1 MTDAPER
8 LQLLWGI
15 TVFSGALAQL
25 TSLLTGLPSVVLLLA
40 SGLLIGRS
48 GLGLVDPFA
57 LGSGLETIVGL
68 LVSLVLFDGGLK
80 LSLPG
85 STTRQAVLRI
95 VVVRLLVALPAGL
108 LAAHWLAGL
117 SWPLAAVYSAIVL
130 GTGPTVVTP
139 LIQQMRLAPPLGDV
153 LEGEGLVLEPV
164 GAVLA
169 LLLLELVLTDR
180 YDWQDLALELL
191 QRLGFGVAVG
201 ALSGFL
207 LAVLLRRLPVD
218 PESGLRLQL
227 TLGVMFLMFTG
238 CEVVMPESGLPAA
251 VMAGVL
257 LGRFA
262 DTDAAMLDDLI
273 RQLAQLAISI
283 LFPLLAADVAWA
295 DLSPLGW
302 GGVACVLTL
311 MLLVRPVAMQIA
323 TYGLPLSG
331 GQKVLL
337 SWLAPRGIVTAAV
350 ASLFALRLYEA
361 GVEGAGALQGL
372 VFLTI
377 LMTVGLQGFT
387 ATPLAG
393 LLGLRLSEQEM
404 EEDERQ
410 REEAKDQQLAAAGVI
425 PAPAAASQSLPLE
438 NPQP

>member
-1 MTDAPER
+1 
-8 LQLLWGI
+8 
-15 TVFSGALAQL
+15 
-25 TSLLTGLPSVVLLLA
+25 
-40 SGLLIGRS
+40 
-48 GLGLVDPFA
+48 
-57 LGSGLETIVGL
+57 
-68 LVSLVLFDGGLK
+68 
-80 LSLPG
+80 
-85 STTRQAVLRI
+85 
-95 VVVRLLVALPAGL
+95 
-108 LAAHWLAGL
+108 
-117 SWPLAAVYSAIVL
+117 
-130 GTGPTVVTP
+130 
-139 LIQQMRLAPPLGDV
+139 
-153 LEGEGLVLEPV
+153 
-164 GAVLA
+164 
-169 LLLLELVLTDR
+169 
-180 YDWQDLALELL
+180 
-191 QRLGFGVAVG
+191 
-201 ALSGFL
+201 
-207 LAVLLRRLPVD
+207 
-218 PESGLRLQL
+218 
-227 TLGVMFLMFTG
+227 
-238 CEVVMPESGLPAA
+238 MPESGLPAA

-257 LGRFA
+257 VGRFA
-262 DTDAAMLDDLI
+262 DTEAAMLDDLI
-273 RQLAQLAISI
+273 SQLAQLAISI

-302 GGVACVLTL
+302 GGVACVLAL
-311 MLLVRPVAMQIA
+311 MLVVRPVAMQLA
-323 TYGLPLSG
+323 TFGLPLSA

-404 EEDERQ
+404 EEEERQ

>member
-1 MTDAPER
+1 
-8 LQLLWGI
+8 
-15 TVFSGALAQL
+15 
-25 TSLLTGLPSVVLLLA
+25 
-40 SGLLIGRS
+40 
-48 GLGLVDPFA
+48 
-57 LGSGLETIVGL
+57 
-68 LVSLVLFDGGLK
+68 
-80 LSLPG
+80 
-85 STTRQAVLRI
+85 
-95 VVVRLLVALPAGL
+95 
-108 LAAHWLAGL
+108 
-117 SWPLAAVYSAIVL
+117 
-130 GTGPTVVTP
+130 
-139 LIQQMRLAPPLGDV
+139 
-153 LEGEGLVLEPV
+153 
-164 GAVLA
+164 
-169 LLLLELVLTDR
+169 
-180 YDWQDLALELL
+180 
-191 QRLGFGVAVG
+191 
-201 ALSGFL
+201 
-207 LAVLLRRLPVD
+207 
-218 PESGLRLQL
+218 
-227 TLGVMFLMFTG
+227 MFLMFTG

-257 LGRFA
+257 VGRFA

-323 TYGLPLSG
+323 TFGLPLSG
-331 GQKVLL
+331 GQKLLL

-387 ATPLAG
+387 ADSPGGPAG
-393 LLGLRLSEQEM
+393 PAP
-404 EEDERQ
+404 Q
-410 REEAKDQQLAAAGVI
+410 RGGDGGGGAPAGGSQDQQLAAAGVI
-425 PAPAAASQSLPLE
+425 PAAAAASQALPLE

>member
-1 MTDAPER
+1 
-8 LQLLWGI
+8 
-15 TVFSGALAQL
+15 
-25 TSLLTGLPSVVLLLA
+25 
-40 SGLLIGRS
+40 
-48 GLGLVDPFA
+48 
-57 LGSGLETIVGL
+57 
-68 LVSLVLFDGGLK
+68 
-80 LSLPG
+80 
-85 STTRQAVLRI
+85 
-95 VVVRLLVALPAGL
+95 
-108 LAAHWLAGL
+108 
-117 SWPLAAVYSAIVL
+117 
-130 GTGPTVVTP
+130 
-139 LIQQMRLAPPLGDV
+139 
-153 LEGEGLVLEPV
+153 
-164 GAVLA
+164 
-169 LLLLELVLTDR
+169 
-180 YDWQDLALELL
+180 
-191 QRLGFGVAVG
+191 
-201 ALSGFL
+201 
-207 LAVLLRRLPVD
+207 
-218 PESGLRLQL
+218 
-227 TLGVMFLMFTG
+227 
-238 CEVVMPESGLPAA
+238 MPESGLAAA

-404 EEDERQ
+404 EEEERQ